1 MVLQPIQREN
11 EIDLINQ
18 PQHLQTLHVVQQR
31 PQEVDLDNVANVNVG
46 PEIHVRLF
54 QRKAHKYI
62 CTIEGLSK
70 EIDFKKMVKQ
80 MKDQF
85 HCNGSF
91 TPDGT
96 IQLQGDHRNEIID
109 FLTKKKICK
118 KNEIKVHGC

>member
-18 PQHLQTLHVVQQR
+18 PQQLQTLQVVQTERTQDI
-31 PQEVDLDNVANVNVG
+31 DLDNTIKSS
-46 PEIHVRLF
+46 EIHVRLF

-70 EIDFKKMVKQ
+70 DIDLKKMVKQ

-96 IQLQGDHRNEIID
+96 IQLQGDHRTEIIE

>member
-1 MVLQPIQREN
+1 MSTNSQTPQI
-11 EIDLINQ
+11 Q
-18 PQHLQTLHVVQQR
+18 PQIQPQLQVIQTQR
-31 PQEVDLDNVANVNVG
+31 TQDVDIDNVVKANVG

-91 TPDGT
+91 TTDGT
-96 IQLQGDHRNEIID
+96 IQLQGDHRTEIIE

-118 KNEIKVHGC
+118 KTEIKVHGC

>member
-1 MVLQPIQREN
+1 M
-11 EIDLINQ
+11 Q
-18 PQHLQTLHVVQQR
+18 PQQLHIVHTEKT
-31 PQEVDLDNVANVNVG
+31 QEIDLDNVANSNMG
-46 PEIHVRLF
+46 PEIHVRVF

-70 EIDFKKMVKQ
+70 DLDLKKLVKQ

-96 IQLQGDHRNEIID
+96 VQLQGDHRTEIID

-118 KNEIKVHGC
+118 KTEIKVHGF